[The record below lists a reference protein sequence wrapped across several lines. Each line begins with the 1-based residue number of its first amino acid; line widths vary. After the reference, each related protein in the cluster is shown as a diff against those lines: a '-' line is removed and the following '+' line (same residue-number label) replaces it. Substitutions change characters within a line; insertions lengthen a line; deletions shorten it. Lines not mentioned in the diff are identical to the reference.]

1 MDKTEFEKR
10 FLALVNK
17 TDVVIT
23 APNVA
28 YHLGVGIEEA
38 QEHLLSLELNG
49 VLRQVTDRAGGTYYA
64 MDNRAAPGTQPAQ
77 LDASPG
83 DEGGDRQKP
92 GVYNPADLPPAPIYS
107 TPNSA
112 PARGRNVNGLVL
124 NVLFPGV
131 GSLVCGHPIGLAMLG
146 LLVLGIVFFFILPG
160 FSKLLG
166 ILPIV
171 ASWLWSII
179 AGVGLLDQK
188 EAGPGIPAKR

>member
-1 MDKTEFEKR
+1 MEKIEFEKR

-28 YHLGVGIEEA
+28 YHLSIGIEEA

-49 VLRQVTDRAGGTYYA
+49 VLRQATDRANATYYV

-77 LDASPG
+77 LEASPG

-107 TPNSA
+107 TPDSA
-112 PARGRNVNGLVL
+112 PARGRSVNGLVL
-124 NVLFPGV
+124 NVLVPGV
-131 GSLVCGHPIGLAMLG
+131 GSLVCGRPIGIAMLG
-146 LLVLGIVFFFILPG
+146 LVILGIVFFFLLPG
-160 FSKLLG
+160 WSKLLG

-171 ASWLWSII
+171 AAWIWSIV
-179 AGVGLLDQK
+179 AGVGLLDDK
-188 EAGPGIPAKR
+188 ERGPGIPAKS